1 MFPEALMAFAVIAL
15 LALVLRWAFSR
26 GNRSRRRAW
35 PPDNPDYGLLV
46 PVVVVDTLGEA
57 LRMRSRL
64 LDAGIKATT
73 AFGVDGRQ
81 RVLVFGSDLDR
92 ARRVVAT

>member
-1 MFPEALMAFAVIAL
+1 MAFAVIAL
-15 LALVLRWAFSR
+15 LALMLRWAFSR
-26 GNRSRRRAW
+26 GRSRRQAW
-35 PPDNPDYGLLV
+35 PPENPDYGLLV
-46 PVVVVDTLGEA
+46 PVIVVDTLGEA

-81 RVLVFGSDLDR
+81 RVLVFASDLDT

>member
-1 MFPEALMAFAVIAL
+1 MAFAVIAL
-15 LALVLRWAFSR
+15 LALMLRWVFSR
-26 GNRSRRRAW
+26 GRGHRQAW
-35 PPDNPDYGLLV
+35 PPENPDYGLLV
-46 PVVVVDTLGEA
+46 PVIVVDTLGEA

-81 RVLVFGSDLDR
+81 RVLVFGADLDT
-92 ARRVVAT
+92 ARRVVAS

>member
-26 GNRSRRRAW
+26 GNRRAW

-81 RVLVFGSDLDR
+81 RVLVFGSDLDT
-92 ARRVVAT
+92 ARRVVAS